1 MLRLESSCCGWE
13 SASKE
18 CFGHMSEVKRGS
30 WFSGILLVLK
40 SVARCTCIFFFFKL
54 LHPHGNL
61 FTYCFIEFSPSA
73 CGFTKISC
81 WVWVA
86 PQRQLRVQWTL
97 TVPHAHSLSCY
108 VMFCTQLIR
117 NGWLRII
124 WQKTTRL
131 CSISFF
137 VCQTLTLSASSFTN
151 IYLCKKQGDR

>member
-54 LHPHGNL
+54 LLPHGNL
-61 FTYCFIEFSPSA
+61 FTYCFIEFAPSA
-73 CGFTKISC
+73 CGFTEISC

-86 PQRQLRVQWTL
+86 SQRQLRVQWTL
-97 TVPHAHSLSCY
+97 TVPHAHSLSCCVDVLHIVNQKWMVKDY
-108 VMFCTQLIR
+108 LAENHQVMFNFIFCMPDANIKR
-117 NGWLRII
+117 
-124 WQKTTRL
+124 
-131 CSISFF
+131 FF
-137 VCQTLTLSASSFTN
+137 FHKYVLV
-151 IYLCKKQGDR
+151 